1 MNTYDPA
8 EGIVYRHM
16 AGRTDDPATSVDAT
30 SVVDRL
36 PTGYA
41 NRSPSTRLPAGD
53 GSTAAAA

>member
-8 EGIVYRHM
+8 KGIVYRHM
-16 AGRTDDPATSVDAT
+16 TGWTDDPATSVDAA

-41 NRSPSTRLPAGD
+41 NRSPSTRLSAGD
-53 GSTAAAA
+53 GSTTAAA